1 MNIDNKWVSQM
12 AKWALSDPAALKYYL
27 DVMTKCPDYSV
38 NNQLLLMYQSQ
49 ERPFTM
55 LKAQD
60 AWERQGV
67 SVNQDAAYY
76 YIWEPDKDE
85 NGEVIYIKNSR
96 EPSGYHYKYMYDVN
110 DTNYTYVQPQPTSL
124 QALEAL
130 LTRHKPPVEVVDE
143 IKNIAGARAM
153 YSPKDKVIYVVRSS
167 KVPADDFFTAIV
179 TEMGHAICHSQMKD
193 TTMTYNRAY
202 YHFTCCT
209 AAYALASKYNVSTA
223 AVNIDILPDRLIKMG
238 ERTAKNELTRLARIN
253 KTIDGDIR
261 MPMEKICMRD
271 TQMEQEVDRHA
282 TGT

>member
-1 MNIDNKWVSQM
+1 MNIDNKWVNQM
-12 AKWALSDPAALKYYL
+12 SKWALSDPAALKYFL
-27 DVMTKCPDYSV
+27 NIMTKCPDYSL

-60 AWERQGV
+60 VWERQGV

-96 EPSGYHYKYMYDVN
+96 EPAGYHYKYMYDVN

-153 YSPKDKVIYVVRSS
+153 YSPKDKAIYVVRSS

-271 TQMEQEVDRHA
+271 TQMEQEVARHA

>member
-1 MNIDNKWVSQM
+1 MNIDNKWVNQM
-12 AKWALSDPAALKYYL
+12 SKWALSDPAALKYFL
-27 DVMTKCPDYSV
+27 NIMIKCPDYSL

-60 AWERQGV
+60 VWERQGV

-96 EPSGYHYKYMYDVN
+96 EPAGYHYKYMYDVN

-153 YSPKDKVIYVVRSS
+153 YSPKDKAIYVVRSS

>member
-12 AKWALSDPAALKYYL
+12 AKWALSDPSALKYYL
-27 DVMTKCPDYSV
+27 EIMTKCPDYSV

-55 LKAQD
+55 IKGQD

-85 NGEVIYIKNSR
+85 NGEVIYLENSW
-96 EPSGYHYKYMYDVN
+96 EPAGYHYKYMYDVN
-110 DTNYTYVQPQPTSL
+110 DTNYTYTQPQPTNL

-130 LTRHKPPVEVVDE
+130 LTRHEPPVVVVDE
-143 IKNIAGARAM
+143 IKNTAGARAM
-153 YSPKDKVIYVVRSS
+153 YSPKDKTIYVVRSS
-167 KVPADDFFTAIV
+167 KVSADEFFTAIA

-193 TTMTYNRAY
+193 TTMTYNRSQ

-209 AAYALASKYNVSTA
+209 AAYALAAHYGVNTDA
-223 AVNIDILPDRLIKMG
+223 LNIDILPDRLIKMG
-238 ERTAKNELTRLARIN
+238 ERAAKNELTRLSRIN

-261 MPMEKICMRD
+261 MPMEKIITRD
-271 TQMEQEVDRHA
+271 AESREVERNA
-282 TGT
+282 AGT

>member
-1 MNIDNKWVSQM
+1 MNIDNKWVNQM
-12 AKWALSDPAALKYYL
+12 SKWVLSNPDALKYYL
-27 DVMTKCPDYSV
+27 DIMIKCPDYSV

-60 AWERQGV
+60 ALERQGV
-67 SVNQDAAYY
+67 SVNPDAAYY

-96 EPSGYHYKYMYDVN
+96 EPAGYHYKYMYDVN

-153 YSPKDKVIYVVRSS
+153 YSPKDKTIYVVRSS
-167 KVPADDFFTAIV
+167 KVSADEFFTAIV

-238 ERTAKNELTRLARIN
+238 ERTAKNELTRLSRIN

-261 MPMEKICMRD
+261 MPVEKICMRD
-271 TQMEQEVDRHA
+271 AQMEQEVDRHVA
-282 TGT
+282 GT

>member
-1 MNIDNKWVSQM
+1 MNIDNKWVNQM
-12 AKWALSDPAALKYYL
+12 SKWALSDPAALKYYL

-55 LKAQD
+55 IKGQD

-85 NGEVIYIKNSR
+85 NGEVIYLENSR
-96 EPSGYHYKYMYDVN
+96 EPAGYHYKYMYDVV
-110 DTNYTYVQPQPTSL
+110 DTNYSYQPVQPTNL

-130 LTRHKPPVEVVDE
+130 LTRHEPPVVVVDE
-143 IKNIAGARAM
+143 IKNTAGARAM
-153 YSPKDKVIYVVRSS
+153 YSPKDKTIYVVRSS
-167 KVPADDFFTAIV
+167 KVSADEFFTAIA

-193 TTMTYNRAY
+193 TTMTYNRSQ

-209 AAYALASKYNVSTA
+209 AAYALAAHYGVNTDA
-223 AVNIDILPDRLIKMG
+223 LNIDILPDRLIKMG
-238 ERTAKNELTRLARIN
+238 ERAAKNELTRLSRIN

-261 MPMEKICMRD
+261 MPMNKIITRD
-271 TQMEQEVDRHA
+271 AGSREVERNA
-282 TGT
+282 AGT

>member
-1 MNIDNKWVSQM
+1 MNIDNKWVNQM
-12 AKWALSDPAALKYYL
+12 SKWALSDPAALKYFL
-27 DVMTKCPDYSV
+27 NIMTKCPDYSL

-60 AWERQGV
+60 VWERQGV

-96 EPSGYHYKYMYDVN
+96 EPAGYHYMYMYDVN

-153 YSPKDKVIYVVRSS
+153 YSPKDKAIYVVRSS

>member
-1 MNIDNKWVSQM
+1 MNIDNKWVNQM
-12 AKWALSDPAALKYYL
+12 SKWALSDPAALKYFL
-27 DVMTKCPDYSV
+27 NIMTKCPDYSL

-60 AWERQGV
+60 VWERQGV

-96 EPSGYHYKYMYDVN
+96 EPAGYHYKYMYDVN

-153 YSPKDKVIYVVRSS
+153 YSPKDKAIYVVRSS

>member
-1 MNIDNKWVSQM
+1 MNIDNKWGNQM
-12 AKWALSDPAALKYYL
+12 SKWALSDPAALKYFL
-27 DVMTKCPDYSV
+27 NIMTKCPDYSL

-60 AWERQGV
+60 VWERQGV

-96 EPSGYHYKYMYDVN
+96 EPAGYHYKYMYDVN

-153 YSPKDKVIYVVRSS
+153 YSPKDKAIYVVRSS

>member
-1 MNIDNKWVSQM
+1 MNIDNKWVNQT
-12 AKWALSDPAALKYYL
+12 AKWVLSDPAALKYYL

-55 LKAQD
+55 IKGQD
-60 AWERQGV
+60 AWEREGV

-76 YIWEPDKDE
+76 YIWEPDKNE
-85 NGEVIYIKNSR
+85 NGEVIYLENSR
-96 EPSGYHYKYMYDVN
+96 EPAGYHYKYMYDVV
-110 DTNYTYVQPQPTSL
+110 DTNYSYQPVQPTNL

-130 LTRHKPPVEVVDE
+130 LTRHEPPVVVVDE
-143 IKNIAGARAM
+143 IKNTTGARAM
-153 YSPKDKVIYVVRSS
+153 YSPKDKTIYVVRSS
-167 KVPADDFFTAIV
+167 KISADEFFTAIA

-193 TTMTYNRAY
+193 TTMTYNRSQ

-209 AAYALASKYNVSTA
+209 ASYALASRYGVSTDA
-223 AVNIDILPDRLIKMG
+223 LNIDILPDRLIKMG
-238 ERTAKNELTRLARIN
+238 ERAAKNELTRLSRIN

-261 MPMEKICMRD
+261 MPVEKICMRD
-271 TQMEQEVDRHA
+271 AQMRQEVDRSV

>member
-1 MNIDNKWVSQM
+1 MNIDNKWVNQM
-12 AKWALSDPAALKYYL
+12 SKWALSDPAALKYFL
-27 DVMTKCPDYSV
+27 NIMTKCPDYSL

-60 AWERQGV
+60 VWERQGV

-96 EPSGYHYKYMYDVN
+96 EPAGYHYKYMYDVN

-130 LTRHKPPVEVVDE
+130 LTRHKPMVEVVDE

-153 YSPKDKVIYVVRSS
+153 YSPKDKAIYVVRSS
-167 KVPADDFFTAIV
+167 KVPADDF
-179 TEMGHAICHSQMKD
+179 
-193 TTMTYNRAY
+193 
-202 YHFTCCT
+202 
-209 AAYALASKYNVSTA
+209 L
-223 AVNIDILPDRLIKMG
+223 LRL
-238 ERTAKNELTRLARIN
+238 
-253 KTIDGDIR
+253 
-261 MPMEKICMRD
+261 
-271 TQMEQEVDRHA
+271 
-282 TGT
+282 

>member
-12 AKWALSDPAALKYYL
+12 VKWVLSDPAALKYYL
-27 DVMTKCPDYSV
+27 DVITKCPDYSV

-76 YIWEPDKDE
+76 YIWEPDKNE
-85 NGEVIYIKNSR
+85 NGEVIYLENSR
-96 EPSGYHYKYMYDVN
+96 EPAGYHYKYMYDVV
-110 DTNYTYVQPQPTSL
+110 DTNYSYQPVQPTNL

-130 LTRHKPPVEVVDE
+130 LTRHEPPVVVVDD
-143 IKNIAGARAM
+143 IKNTTGARAM
-153 YSPKDKVIYVVRSS
+153 YSPKDKTIYVVRSS
-167 KVPADDFFTAIV
+167 KVSADEFFTAIA

-193 TTMTYNRAY
+193 TTMTYNRSQ

-209 AAYALASKYNVSTA
+209 ASYALASHYGVSTDA
-223 AVNIDILPDRLIKMG
+223 LNIDILPDRLIKMG
-238 ERTAKNELTRLARIN
+238 ERAAKNELTRLSRIN

-261 MPMEKICMRD
+261 MPVEKICERD
-271 TQMEQEVDRHA
+271 TQRQEVDRHVA
-282 TGT
+282 GT

>member
-1 MNIDNKWVSQM
+1 MNIDNKWVNQM
-12 AKWALSDPAALKYYL
+12 SKWVLSNPDALKYYL

-55 LKAQD
+55 IKGQD

-85 NGEVIYIKNSR
+85 NGEVIYLENSR
-96 EPSGYHYKYMYDVN
+96 EPAGYHYKYMYDVV
-110 DTNYTYVQPQPTSL
+110 DTNYSYQPVQPTNL

-130 LTRHKPPVEVVDE
+130 LTRHEPPVVVVDE
-143 IKNIAGARAM
+143 IKNTAGARAM
-153 YSPKDKVIYVVRSS
+153 YSPKDKTIYVVRSS
-167 KVPADDFFTAIV
+167 KVSADEFFTAIA

-193 TTMTYNRAY
+193 TTMTYNRSQ

-209 AAYALASKYNVSTA
+209 AAYALAAHYGVNTDA
-223 AVNIDILPDRLIKMG
+223 LNIDILPDRLIKMG
-238 ERTAKNELTRLARIN
+238 ERAAKNELTRLSRIN

-261 MPMEKICMRD
+261 MPMNKIITRD
-271 TQMEQEVDRHA
+271 AGSREVERNA
-282 TGT
+282 AGT

>member
-1 MNIDNKWVSQM
+1 MNIDNKWVNQM
-12 AKWALSDPAALKYYL
+12 SKWALSDPSALKYYL
-27 DVMTKCPDYSV
+27 EIMTKCPDYSV
-38 NNQLLLMYQSQ
+38 NNQLLLMFQSQ

-55 LKAQD
+55 IKGQD

-85 NGEVIYIKNSR
+85 NGEVIYLENSR
-96 EPSGYHYKYMYDVN
+96 EPAGYHYKYMYDVV
-110 DTNYTYVQPQPTSL
+110 DTNYSYQPVQPTNL

-130 LTRHKPPVEVVDE
+130 LTRHEPPIVVVDE
-143 IKNIAGARAM
+143 IKNTAGARAM
-153 YSPKDKVIYVVRSS
+153 YSPKDKTIYVVRSS
-167 KVPADDFFTAIV
+167 RVSADEFFTAIA

-193 TTMTYNRAY
+193 TTMTYNRSQ

-209 AAYALASKYNVSTA
+209 AAYALAWHYGVSTDA
-223 AVNIDILPDRLIKMG
+223 LNIDILPDRLIKMG
-238 ERTAKNELTRLARIN
+238 ERAAKNELTRLSRIN

-261 MPMEKICMRD
+261 MPVEKICERD
-271 TQMEQEVDRHA
+271 TKRQEVERYV

>member
-1 MNIDNKWVSQM
+1 MNIDNKWVNQM
-12 AKWALSDPAALKYYL
+12 SKWALSDPAALKYFL
-27 DVMTKCPDYSV
+27 NIMTKCPDYSL

-60 AWERQGV
+60 VWERQGV

-96 EPSGYHYKYMYDVN
+96 EPAGYHYKYMYDVN

-153 YSPKDKVIYVVRSS
+153 YSPKDKAIYVVRSS

-271 TQMEQEVDRHA
+271 TQMEQEVNHHA

>member
-1 MNIDNKWVSQM
+1 MNVDNKWVNQM
-12 AKWALSDPAALKYYL
+12 SKWALSDPAALKYFL
-27 DVMTKCPDYSV
+27 NIMTKCPDYSL

-60 AWERQGV
+60 VWERQGV

-96 EPSGYHYKYMYDVN
+96 EPAGYHYKYMYDVN

-153 YSPKDKVIYVVRSS
+153 YSPKDKAIYVVRSS

>member
-1 MNIDNKWVSQM
+1 MNIDNKWVNQM
-12 AKWALSDPAALKYYL
+12 SKWVLSNPDALKYYL
-27 DVMTKCPDYSV
+27 DIMIKCPDYSV

-60 AWERQGV
+60 VWERQGV

-96 EPSGYHYKYMYDVN
+96 EPAGYHYKYMYDVN

-153 YSPKDKVIYVVRSS
+153 YSPKDKTIYVVRSS
-167 KVPADDFFTAIV
+167 KVSADDFFTAIV

-238 ERTAKNELTRLARIN
+238 ERTAKNELTRLSRIN

-261 MPMEKICMRD
+261 MPVEKICIRD
-271 TQMEQEVDRHA
+271 AQMEQEVDRHVA
-282 TGT
+282 GT

>member
-1 MNIDNKWVSQM
+1 MNIDNKWVNQM
-12 AKWALSDPAALKYYL
+12 SKWALSDPAALKYFL
-27 DVMTKCPDYSV
+27 NIMTKCPDYSL

-60 AWERQGV
+60 VWERQGV

-96 EPSGYHYKYMYDVN
+96 EPAGYHYKYMYDVN

-153 YSPKDKVIYVVRSS
+153 YSPKDKAIYVVRSS

-223 AVNIDILPDRLIKMG
+223 VVNIDILPDRLIKMG

>member
-1 MNIDNKWVSQM
+1 MNIDNKWVNQM
-12 AKWALSDPAALKYYL
+12 SKWALSDPEALKYFL
-27 DVMTKCPDYSV
+27 NIMTKCPDYSL

-60 AWERQGV
+60 VWERQGV

-96 EPSGYHYKYMYDVN
+96 EPAGYHYKYMYDVN

-153 YSPKDKVIYVVRSS
+153 YSPKDKAIYVVRSS